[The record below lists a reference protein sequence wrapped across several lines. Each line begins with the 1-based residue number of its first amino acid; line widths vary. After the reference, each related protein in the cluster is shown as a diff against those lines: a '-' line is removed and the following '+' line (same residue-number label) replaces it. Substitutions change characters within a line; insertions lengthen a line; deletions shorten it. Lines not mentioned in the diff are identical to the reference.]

1 MAPPDEEEDSRRHR
15 RRRTILGGVLYSGSE
30 KWECSIFDFSESGAR
45 VRGAGDLEIGS
56 FVELKIN
63 KFNDF
68 REAKVMW
75 KRDAFLGLEFLVNF
89 DAEKDEAARLLKP
102 IGR

>member
-1 MAPPDEEEDSRRHR
+1 MAEPEGENEGRRHL
-15 RRRTILGGVLYSGSE
+15 RRRTILVGVLYCDSE

-45 VRGAGDLEIGS
+45 VRGAGDLDIGT

-68 REAKVMW
+68 RQAKVMW
-75 KRDAFLGLEFLVNF
+75 RKGKFLGLEFLINF
-89 DAEKDEAARLLKP
+89 DHEKDEATKLLKP